1 MQFRLV
7 AVVTAL
13 LASAAAVPGAAQQ
26 VAPAQAE
33 EPADIIVTGEKT
45 DRSIQDTPTSVRVFT
60 REDIERENL
69 TNVFDLFRRTANV
82 STTFDDQGFTIRGIA
97 NDNVTGVGTGDL
109 ATVYLDG
116 SPLPRAALQGPLDLW
131 DLDAVEILRGP
142 QSTLQGRNALAGS
155 VILRTT
161 EPSFDWSGRA
171 RAILT
176 DTGGER
182 RFGAALGGPIVADQ
196 LAFRIAG
203 EHLRKKGYITNAT
216 LDDERAGFRNGD
228 NVRAKL
234 LFTPTALPGLRLV
247 IGYLHDVHSN
257 GVSYSFDDYPDAF
270 NDRVTLGNRPTIDRT
285 RADIGT
291 LNASYAITPTLSLNA
306 VSTLSRIRVST
317 VYDGD
322 DLPEDSA
329 YGDFSKDERTFTQEV
344 RLNLDTDR
352 FDALLGGYYSHL
364 NNKRDRSHSVFKLR
378 PVEDLGLPDAISG
391 FYPAELVI
399 DTNQFYPQTVRN
411 LAIFGDATWEIVPR
425 LKLRAGFRYDHER
438 QVRANNNAVTLG
450 TPLPDPA
457 DYGPLGPTISTINGL
472 INAQLSAAN
481 AFSPPA
487 TTNFDAFLPKGGL
500 TYELSDDAS
509 IAATVQRGYR
519 SGGSGVNPGRGAL
532 YTYKPE
538 FTWNYELALRT
549 LWLNRR
555 MSINANLFYIDWK
568 DQQINAQLSS
578 NRYDYETINAGSSRV
593 WGGELE
599 LRYRPSRIWDLYASA
614 GYSNTRFS
622 ELDISDRG
630 GGNLS
635 GEEFPFAPRW
645 TLAGGVSWQHPRG
658 WTADLN
664 VNYRSAAYE
673 NVLDQSRREL
683 PGYAFVNGKIGWQND
698 RYGLYVTARNLF
710 NARNLGYTY
719 LNIRQE
725 SEFGEPRVIGI
736 LLQGR
741 F

>member
-1 MQFRLV
+1 MKLKS
-7 AVVTAL
+7 AAGMLAAL
-13 LASAAAVPGAAQQ
+13 LATTAATPTFAQSQ
-26 VAPAQAE
+26 DETAE
-33 EPADIIVTGEKT
+33 IVVTGEKAN
-45 DRSIQDTPTSVRVFT
+45 RSIQDTPTSVRVFSK
-60 REDIERENL
+60 EDIERENL

-131 DLDAVEILRGP
+131 DLEAVEILRGP
-142 QSTLQGRNALAGS
+142 QSTLQGRNALAGA

-161 EPSFDWSGRA
+161 APSFDWTGRA

-182 RFGAALGGPIVADQ
+182 RFAAALGGPIVADQ
-196 LAFRIAG
+196 IAFRIAG
-203 EHLRKKGYITNAT
+203 EHLRKKGYVTNET
-216 LDDERAGFRNGD
+216 LDDERAGFRDGD
-228 NVRAKL
+228 NIRAKL
-234 LFTPTALPGLRLV
+234 LVTPTALPGLKLV
-247 IGYLHDVHSN
+247 VGYLHDVHSN
-257 GVSYSFDDYPDAF
+257 GVAYSFDDYPGAF
-270 NDRVTLGNRPTIDRT
+270 DHRITLGNRPTRDRT
-285 RADIGT
+285 RSDIGT
-291 LNASYAITPTLSLNA
+291 LDASYALSPALSINA
-306 VSTLSRIRVST
+306 VSTYSRIRTLT

-329 YGDFSKDERTFTQEV
+329 YGDLTQDQRTFTQEV

-364 NNKRDRSHSVFKLR
+364 DNGEERAHSVFKLR
-378 PVEDLGLPDAISG
+378 PVQDLGLPAAIGG

-411 LAIFGDATWEIVPR
+411 LAIFGDATWEVVPH

-438 QVRANNNAVTLG
+438 QVRANNNSVTLA

-457 DYGPLGPTISTINGL
+457 AFGSLGPTISTINGL

-481 AFSPPA
+481 SSSPPA
-487 TTNFDAFLPKGGL
+487 KTSFHAFLPKGGL
-500 TYELSDDAS
+500 TWEISNAAS

-519 SGGSGVNPGRGAL
+519 SGGSGVNPGRGRL

-538 FTWNYELALRT
+538 FTWNYELALRS
-549 LWLNRR
+549 LWLDRKL
-555 MSINANLFYIDWK
+555 SANANLFYIAWK
-568 DQQINAQLSS
+568 DQQVNAQLSS

-599 LRYRPSRIWDLYASA
+599 LRYRPDRTWDLYASA
-614 GYSNTRFS
+614 GYSNTRFDQ
-622 ELDISDRG
+622 LDISDRG

-658 WTADLN
+658 WTVDAN
-664 VNYRSAAYE
+664 VSYRSAAFE
-673 NVLDQSRREL
+673 SVLDQTRREL

-698 RYGLYVTARNLF
+698 RYGAFLTARNLF

-719 LNIRQE
+719 LNVRQE
-725 SEFGEPRVIGI
+725 TQFGEPRVIGV